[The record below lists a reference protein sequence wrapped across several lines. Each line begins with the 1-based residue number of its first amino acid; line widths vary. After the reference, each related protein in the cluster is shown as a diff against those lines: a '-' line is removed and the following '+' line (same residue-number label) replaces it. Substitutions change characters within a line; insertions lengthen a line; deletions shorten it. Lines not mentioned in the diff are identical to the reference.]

1 MMKEKKQ
8 PLEMWLK
15 LYLSEVLVLRFIK
28 FNDQQVDSFLFMELS
43 DLSKGLTKNRDLEVD
58 YSVQSYLDPFE
69 KKIYVSHFWD
79 HREKS
84 ETELAL
90 KSDVYLRS
98 IGNYFHTDF
107 RELGLFI
114 QRVRPLKLNSFAKQL
129 CMLLEDLRIEEVC
142 IKERPGTKTAFY
154 LRKKLYRRHFQSQL
168 IIHKERNILTDA
180 LFNALYLIL
189 TAESTMEQ
197 VPALSEN
204 LDRTLPY
211 IQTQIFQVFEAS
223 STSHIIK
230 IVLNVVEILE
240 ELLDKDMLNTYFYLA
255 DLPYESIKASSL
267 FDELKRKSKLKNKD
281 QIENAKKGDEDVH
294 SDKLPTWHSETSKP
308 TKSFLQFDLEQGTNT
323 TLNGDGTVREGEDTD
338 QALAMVQGTS
348 GKAKKNDYSKL
359 EAMESQKEERSSA
372 GELVYG
378 KENKY
383 AVPIFVQSKLPSA
396 DEIDKYKHD
405 RNDIL
410 LFQKK
415 LKLMIQKTL
424 EHKRTLP
431 RTDLHIGRLNK
442 KLLRLLTEENP
453 KLFYKK
459 QERSPDIDAVFTLLV
474 DCSASMFDKMDETKL
489 GIILFHET
497 LKSVRVPHQIVGFWE
512 DTNEASK
519 TRQPNHFHTVISF
532 KDSLQI
538 QAGPEIMQLS
548 PEEDNR
554 DGYAIRHMT
563 EQLMKRHEKQKFLL
577 VFSDGEPAA
586 TGYERNGIIDTHEA
600 VLDARKL
607 GVEVMNVFLSTNE
620 VDEATKKTIQNI
632 YGRYSVFVEKI
643 EELPEQLYPLLKRL
657 LLKTI

>member
-1 MMKEKKQ
+1 M
-8 PLEMWLK
+8 
-15 LYLSEVLVLRFIK
+15 RFIK
-28 FNDQQVDSFLFMELS
+28 FNDQQVDSFLIMELS
-43 DLSKGLTKNRDLEVD
+43 DLAKGLTKNGELEVD

-69 KKIYVSHFWD
+69 GKIYVSHFWD
-79 HREKS
+79 HRERS

-90 KSDVYLRS
+90 KSDIYLRS
-98 IGNYFHTDF
+98 IGNYFYTDF

-114 QRVRPLKLNSFAKQL
+114 EKVRPLKLSSFAKQL
-129 CMLLEDLRIEEVC
+129 CMLLEDIRLEELCV
-142 IKERPGTKTAFY
+142 KERPGTKTAFR
-154 LRKKLYRRHFQSQL
+154 LRKRLYRKHFHSQL
-168 IIHKERNILTDA
+168 IIHKERSILTDA

-189 TAESTMEQ
+189 TAESTIEQ

-204 LDRTLPY
+204 LDRTLPF

-223 STSHIIK
+223 SSSHIIN
-230 IVLNVVEILE
+230 IVLNLVDILE
-240 ELLDKDMLNTYFYLA
+240 EVLEKDMLNTYFYLA
-255 DLPYESIKASSL
+255 ELPYESIKASSL
-267 FDELKRKSKLKNKD
+267 YDELKRKSKLKNKD
-281 QIENAKKGDEDVH
+281 KLEDAKKGDEDVH

-323 TLNGDGTVREGEDTD
+323 TINGDGAVREGDDAD

-348 GKAKKNDYSKL
+348 GKAKRNDYSKL
-359 EAMESQKEERSSA
+359 EAMEAQKEERSSA
-372 GELVYG
+372 GELAYG

-383 AVPIFVQSKLPSA
+383 AVPVFIHSKPPLA
-396 DEIDKYKHD
+396 EEIDQYKQD

-424 EHKRTLP
+424 EHKRTFP
-431 RTDLHIGRLNK
+431 RSDLHIGRLNK
-442 KLLRLLTEENP
+442 KLLRLLTDDNP

-459 QERSPDIDAVFTLLV
+459 QEKSPDIDAVFTLLV
-474 DCSASMFDKMDETKL
+474 DCSASMFDKMDQTKL
-489 GIILFHET
+489 GITLFHET
-497 LKSVRVPHQIVGFWE
+497 LKSVKVPHQIVGFWE
-512 DTNEASK
+512 DTNESSR

-532 KDSLQI
+532 KDSLQK

-563 EQLMKRHEKQKFLL
+563 EQLIKRNEKQKFLL

-607 GVEVMNVFLSTNE
+607 GIEVINVFLSTSE

>member
-1 MMKEKKQ
+1 M
-8 PLEMWLK
+8 
-15 LYLSEVLVLRFIK
+15 RFIK

-43 DLSKGLTKNRDLEVD
+43 DLAKGLTKNGEMEVD

-79 HREKS
+79 HRERS

-90 KSDVYLRS
+90 KSDIYLRS

-107 RELGLFI
+107 RELGLFVEK
-114 QRVRPLKLNSFAKQL
+114 VRPLKLCSFAKQL
-129 CMLLEDLRIEEVC
+129 CMLLEDLRLEEIC
-142 IKERPGTKTAFY
+142 IKERPGTKMAFR
-154 LRKKLYRRHFQSQL
+154 LRKRLYRRHFQSQL
-168 IIHKERNILTDA
+168 IIHKERSILTDA
-180 LFNALYLIL
+180 LFNAIYLTL
-189 TAESTMEQ
+189 TAESTLEQ
-197 VPALSEN
+197 IPDLSEN

-211 IQTQIFQVFEAS
+211 IQSQIFQVFEAA
-223 STSHIIK
+223 STAHVIK
-230 IVLNVVEILE
+230 LVLNIVDILE
-240 ELLDKDMLNTYFYLA
+240 EVLEHDMLNTYFYLA
-255 DLPYESIKASSL
+255 ELPYDSIKESSL
-267 FDELKRKSKLKNKD
+267 YDELKRKSKLKNKD
-281 QIENAKKGDEDVH
+281 QIEDAKKGDEDVH

-323 TLNGDGTVREGEDTD
+323 TLNGDGTVREGDDSD

-348 GKAKKNDYSKL
+348 GKAKRNDYSKL
-359 EAMESQKEERSSA
+359 EAMESQKEERSST
-372 GELVYG
+372 GELAYG
-378 KENKY
+378 KENRY
-383 AVPIFVQSKLPSA
+383 AVPVFVQSKPPSA
-396 DEIDKYKHD
+396 DEREQYQQD

-431 RTDLHIGRLNK
+431 RSDLHIGRLNK
-442 KLLRLLTEENP
+442 KLLRIVTDENP

-459 QERSPDIDAVFTLLV
+459 QEKSPDIDAVFTLLV
-474 DCSASMFDKMDETKL
+474 DCSASMFDKMDQTKL
-489 GIILFHET
+489 GITLFHET
-497 LKSVRVPHQIVGFWE
+497 LKSVKVPHQIVGFWE

-532 KDSLQI
+532 KNSI
-538 QAGPEIMQLS
+538 QRQVGPEIMQLS

-563 EQLMKRHEKQKFLL
+563 EQLTKRNEKQKFLL

-607 GVEVMNVFLSTNE
+607 GIEVINVFLSTNE
-620 VDEATKKTIQNI
+620 VEEATKKTIQNI

-643 EELPEQLYPLLKRL
+643 DELPEQLYPLLKRL

>member
-1 MMKEKKQ
+1 MKEKKQ

-15 LYLSEVLVLRFIK
+15 LYLSEVFVLRFIK
-28 FNDQQVDSFLFMELS
+28 FNDQQVDSFLIMELS
-43 DLSKGLTKNRDLEVD
+43 DLAKGLTKNGELEVD

-69 KKIYVSHFWD
+69 GKIYVSHFWD
-79 HREKS
+79 HRERS

-90 KSDVYLRS
+90 KSDIYLRS
-98 IGNYFHTDF
+98 IGNYFYTDF

-114 QRVRPLKLNSFAKQL
+114 EKVRPLKLSSFAKQL
-129 CMLLEDLRIEEVC
+129 CMLLEDIRLEELCV
-142 IKERPGTKTAFY
+142 KERPGTKTAFR
-154 LRKKLYRRHFQSQL
+154 LRKRLYRKHFHSQL
-168 IIHKERNILTDA
+168 IIHKERSILTDA

-189 TAESTMEQ
+189 TAESTIEQ

-204 LDRTLPY
+204 LDRTLPF

-223 STSHIIK
+223 SSSHIIN
-230 IVLNVVEILE
+230 IVLNLVDILE
-240 ELLDKDMLNTYFYLA
+240 EVLEKDMLNTYFYLA
-255 DLPYESIKASSL
+255 ELPYESIKASSL
-267 FDELKRKSKLKNKD
+267 YDELKRKSKLKNKD
-281 QIENAKKGDEDVH
+281 KLEDAKKGDEDVH

-323 TLNGDGTVREGEDTD
+323 TINGDGAVREGDDAD

-348 GKAKKNDYSKL
+348 GKAKRNDYSKL
-359 EAMESQKEERSSA
+359 EAMEAQKEERSSA
-372 GELVYG
+372 GELAYG

-383 AVPIFVQSKLPSA
+383 AVPVFIHSKPPLA
-396 DEIDKYKHD
+396 EEIDQYKQD

-424 EHKRTLP
+424 EHKRTFP
-431 RTDLHIGRLNK
+431 RSDLHIGRLNK
-442 KLLRLLTEENP
+442 KLLRLLTDDNP

-459 QERSPDIDAVFTLLV
+459 QEKSPDIDAVFTLLV
-474 DCSASMFDKMDETKL
+474 DCSASMFDKMDQTKL
-489 GIILFHET
+489 GITLFHET
-497 LKSVRVPHQIVGFWE
+497 LKSVKVPHQIVGFWE
-512 DTNEASK
+512 DTNESSR

-532 KDSLQI
+532 KDSLQK

-563 EQLMKRHEKQKFLL
+563 EQLIKRNEKQKFLL

-607 GVEVMNVFLSTNE
+607 GIEVINVFLSTSE

>member
-1 MMKEKKQ
+1 MKEKKQ
-8 PLEMWLK
+8 LYEMLLK
-15 LYLSEVLVLRFIK
+15 LYLSEVFALRFIK

-43 DLSKGLTKNRDLEVD
+43 DLAKGLTKNGDLEVD

-69 KKIYVSHFWD
+69 GKIYVSHFWD

-90 KSDVYLRS
+90 KSDIYLRS
-98 IGNYFHTDF
+98 IGNYYYTDF

-114 QRVRPLKLNSFAKQL
+114 EKVRKLNLGSFAKQL
-129 CMLLEDLRIEEVC
+129 CMLLEDLRLEEIC
-142 IKERPGTKTAFY
+142 KKERPGTKSVFM
-154 LRKKLYRRHFQSQL
+154 LRKRLYRKHFQSQL
-168 IIHKERNILTDA
+168 IIHNERSILTDA
-180 LFNALYLIL
+180 LFNAIYLKL
-189 TAESTMEQ
+189 TAESTIEQ
-197 VPALSEN
+197 VPTLSEN

-211 IQTQIFQVFEAS
+211 IESQIFQVFEAG
-223 STSHIIK
+223 STLQIIK
-230 IVLNVVEILE
+230 IVENVLDILEEILE
-240 ELLDKDMLNTYFYLA
+240 IDMLNTYFYLA
-255 DLPYESIKASSL
+255 ELPYDTIKSPSL

-281 QIENAKKGDEDVH
+281 SIEDAKNGDEDVH
-294 SDKLPTWHSETSKP
+294 IDKLPTWHSETSKP

-323 TLNGDGTVREGEDTD
+323 TLNGDGAVREGEDAD

-348 GKAKKNDYSKL
+348 RKAKKNDYSKL
-359 EAMESQKEERSSA
+359 EAMEPKKEEKSSV
-372 GELVYG
+372 GELAYG

-383 AVPIFVQSKLPSA
+383 AVPVF
-396 DEIDKYKHD
+396 KYSRQPLLSESDQYKQE

-424 EHKRTLP
+424 EHKKTMP
-431 RTDLHIGRLNK
+431 RSDLHIGRLNK
-442 KLLRLLTEENP
+442 KLLRLLTDNNP

-459 QERSPDIDAVFTLLV
+459 QEKSPDIDAVFTLLV
-474 DCSASMFDKMDETKL
+474 DCSASMFDKMDQTKI
-489 GIILFHET
+489 GITLFHET

-512 DTNEASK
+512 DTNEATK

-532 KDSLQI
+532 EDSLQKHS
-538 QAGPEIMQLS
+538 GPEIMQLS

-563 EQLMKRHEKQKFLL
+563 EQLSRRNEKQKFLL

-600 VLDARKL
+600 VLAARKL
-607 GVEVMNVFLSTNE
+607 GIDVMNVFLSTTE

-632 YGRYSVFVEKI
+632 YGKYSIFVEKI

-657 LLKTI
+657 LLKTL

>member
-1 MMKEKKQ
+1 
-8 PLEMWLK
+8 MWRK
-15 LYLSEVLVLRFIK
+15 LYSSEVFDLRFIK

-43 DLSKGLTKNRDLEVD
+43 DLSKGLTKNPDIEVD

-79 HREKS
+79 HRERYD
-84 ETELAL
+84 TELAL
-90 KSDVYLRS
+90 KSDIYLRS
-98 IGNYFHTDF
+98 IGNYFYTDF
-107 RELGLFI
+107 PELGLFI
-114 QRVRPLKLNSFAKQL
+114 EKVRPLKLSSFAKQL
-129 CMLLEDLRIEEVC
+129 CMLLEDIRLEEIC
-142 IKERPGTKTAFY
+142 IKERPGTKAAFR

-168 IIHKERNILTDA
+168 IIHKERSIVTDA
-180 LFNALYLIL
+180 LFNALYLML
-189 TAESTMEQ
+189 TSESTLEQ
-197 VPALSEN
+197 IPALSEN
-204 LDRTLPY
+204 LDRAFPY
-211 IQTQIFQVFEAS
+211 IQAHIYQVYEAVSTAQIC
-223 STSHIIK
+223 K
-230 IVLNVVEILE
+230 IAYNIAEMLDEIL
-240 ELLDKDMLNTYFYLA
+240 DRDMLNTYFYLA
-255 DLPYESIKASSL
+255 DLQYDSIKVSSL
-267 FDELKRKSKLKNKD
+267 YDELKRKSKLKNKD
-281 QIENAKKGDEDVH
+281 QMEDAKKGDEDVH
-294 SDKLPTWHSETSKP
+294 HDKLPTWHSETSKP

-323 TLNGDGTVREGEDTD
+323 TLNGDGTVREGDDTD

-348 GKAKKNDYSKL
+348 GKAKRNEYSKL

-372 GELVYG
+372 GELAYG
-378 KENKY
+378 RENKY
-383 AVPIFVQSKLPSA
+383 AVPIFVQSKAPSPT
-396 DEIDKYKHD
+396 EIDKYKQD

-442 KLLRLLTEENP
+442 KLLRLITDENP

-459 QERSPDIDAVFTLLV
+459 QEKSPDIDAVFTLLV
-474 DCSASMFDKMDETKL
+474 DCSASMFDKMEQTKL
-489 GIILFHET
+489 GITLFHET
-497 LKSVRVPHQIVGFWE
+497 LKSVKVPHQIVGFWE

-532 KDSLQI
+532 ANSLQL

-563 EQLMKRHEKQKFLL
+563 EQLIKRNEKQKFLL

-600 VLDARKL
+600 VLEARKL
-607 GVEVMNVFLSTNE
+607 GIEVINVFLSTNE
-620 VDEATKKTIQNI
+620 VEEATKKTIQNI

-643 EELPEQLYPLLKRL
+643 DELPEQLYPLLKRL
-657 LLKTI
+657 LLKTL

>member
-1 MMKEKKQ
+1 MKEKKQ

-15 LYLSEVLVLRFIK
+15 LYLSEVFVLRFIK

-43 DLSKGLTKNRDLEVD
+43 DLAKGLTKNGEMEVD

-79 HREKS
+79 HRERS

-90 KSDVYLRS
+90 KSDIYLRS

-107 RELGLFI
+107 RELGLFVEK
-114 QRVRPLKLNSFAKQL
+114 VRPLKLCSFAKQL
-129 CMLLEDLRIEEVC
+129 CMLLEDLRLEEIC
-142 IKERPGTKTAFY
+142 IKERPGTKMAFR
-154 LRKKLYRRHFQSQL
+154 LRKRLYRRHFQSQL
-168 IIHKERNILTDA
+168 IIHKERSILTDA
-180 LFNALYLIL
+180 LFNAIYLTL
-189 TAESTMEQ
+189 TAESTLEQ
-197 VPALSEN
+197 IPDLSEN

-211 IQTQIFQVFEAS
+211 IQSQIFQVFEAA
-223 STSHIIK
+223 STAHVIK
-230 IVLNVVEILE
+230 LVLNIVDILE
-240 ELLDKDMLNTYFYLA
+240 EVLEHDMLNTYFYLA
-255 DLPYESIKASSL
+255 ELPYDSIKESSL
-267 FDELKRKSKLKNKD
+267 YDELKRKSKLKNKD
-281 QIENAKKGDEDVH
+281 QIEDAKKGDEDVH

-323 TLNGDGTVREGEDTD
+323 TLNGDGTVREGDDSD

-348 GKAKKNDYSKL
+348 GKAKRNDYSKL
-359 EAMESQKEERSSA
+359 EAMESQKEERSST
-372 GELVYG
+372 GELAYG
-378 KENKY
+378 KENRY
-383 AVPIFVQSKLPSA
+383 AVPVFVQSKPPSA
-396 DEIDKYKHD
+396 DEREQYQQD

-431 RTDLHIGRLNK
+431 RSDLHIGRLNK
-442 KLLRLLTEENP
+442 KLLRIVTDENP

-459 QERSPDIDAVFTLLV
+459 QEKSPDIDAVFTLLV
-474 DCSASMFDKMDETKL
+474 DCSASMFDKMDQTKL
-489 GIILFHET
+489 GITLFHET
-497 LKSVRVPHQIVGFWE
+497 LKSVKVPHQIVGFWE

-532 KDSLQI
+532 KNSI
-538 QAGPEIMQLS
+538 QRQVGPEIMQLS

-563 EQLMKRHEKQKFLL
+563 EQLTKRNEKQKFLL

-607 GVEVMNVFLSTNE
+607 GIEVINVFLSTNE
-620 VDEATKKTIQNI
+620 VEEATKKTIQNI

-643 EELPEQLYPLLKRL
+643 DELPEQLYPLLKRL